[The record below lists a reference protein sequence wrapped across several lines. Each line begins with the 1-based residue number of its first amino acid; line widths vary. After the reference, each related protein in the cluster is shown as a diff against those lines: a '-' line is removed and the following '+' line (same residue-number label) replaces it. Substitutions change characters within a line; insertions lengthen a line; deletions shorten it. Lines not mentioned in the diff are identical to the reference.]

1 MMLDLNESVWLYRD
15 EIDTFFELRV
25 DLFYSPRLNLSYIP
39 RNSSLCHKIPINFQ
53 SSLLRKAIRLVIS
66 ASFSLFYY

>member
-1 MMLDLNESVWLYRD
+1 MVLDLNESVWLYRD

-53 SSLLRKAIRLVIS
+53 SSLLRKAIQLVIS
-66 ASFSLFYY
+66 IIF